1 MSKKEFIRRIPEEYQ
16 TRLELT
22 RFKISLIKCKNK
34 TQIDKAKMF
43 LYFQSDK
50 IFENVKNYDKEKAKQ
65 FLKSSL
71 LEYLLNSDIQNVK
84 SLSNKVQ
91 DNIHKINIIDIMNDE
106 MEKRKLKFA
115 AELKEKE
122 KIGVDISIK
131 KDKTYDAY
139 LTIKNHLSSF
149 KSILNKDYK
158 DITSDDFEE
167 FKYFLLEKDIGLSSI
182 ISYYK
187 YLKGIFNRLIKSQK
201 ITFNPVFIPTK
212 ESLEKDKTIFFY
224 NEVTTILSNLQDEEN
239 LLFKTLLYTGMRMD
253 ELSSIKKK
261 NIKNDC
267 FYFFDSKNYFKK
279 IVPIHTN
286 ILGDINNIISKLDD
300 NDYIFK
306 NDIQGKNRVA
316 DIRTPLN
323 NFFKELGIEKTLHKT
338 RSTFIT
344 YLNFY
349 NENFNSKDIKVLTHS
364 LSGVDDKNYVA
375 AKNIE
380 KLRAIVNSIDL
391 KKIDEIEKVM

>member
-1 MSKKEFIRRIPEEYQ
+1 MSKKEFIRRIPEEYK

-115 AELKEKE
+115 ADLKEKE

>member
-115 AELKEKE
+115 ADLKEKE

-239 LLFKTLLYTGMRMD
+239 LLFRTLLYTGMRMD